1 MNTEI
6 RSYNLISKVIHWG
19 SALLILGL
27 LAVGMTLENMEK
39 GPEKFELL
47 GLHKSFGV
55 LLLIVLV
62 LRFISRFTNPVDA
75 LPELSRK
82 DVIKAKALQGLLYLC
97 MLIMPLSGILMSQAG
112 GHEVALFGL
121 GLPTLMGESKGIH
134 EVLGAVHGIT
144 SKVLIVLLLAH
155 IGAALFHHFK
165 LKDDTLKRML

>member
-1 MNTEI
+1 M
-6 RSYNLISKVIHWG
+6 
-19 SALLILGL
+19 
-27 LAVGMTLENMEK
+27 
-39 GPEKFELL
+39 
-47 GLHKSFGV
+47 
-55 LLLIVLV
+55 
-62 LRFISRFTNPVDA
+62 
-75 LPELSRK
+75 
-82 DVIKAKALQGLLYLC
+82 IKAKALQGLLYLC

-121 GLPTLMGESKGIH
+121 GLPTLMGESKDIH